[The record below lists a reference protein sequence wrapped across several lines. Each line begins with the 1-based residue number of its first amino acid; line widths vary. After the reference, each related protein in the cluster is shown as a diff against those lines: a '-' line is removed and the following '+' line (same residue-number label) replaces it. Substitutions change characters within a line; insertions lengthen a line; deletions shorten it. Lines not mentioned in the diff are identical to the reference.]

1 MPICSR
7 EIPDIYSADGYRL
20 MERLGVNKLDGKITV
35 SGYKVYRYN
44 RFFSLDSEWY
54 LDEYLTHID
63 GRVEAGIEYSIS
75 RDEVKEKD
83 YLIIDYNSDNNRIS
97 AVELEVPDG
106 FDLKKGFR
114 FGLNEYMLK
123 QKRDKFFYTKEIE
136 RKMIIRKMDRGYNMP
151 TPAEARL
158 YLDHLETL
166 KNNNKREIRK
176 DILGAVTAAT
186 ITPACTM
193 AYFSYL
199 NNNPNDTFLVAL
211 SSILVAALVSTG
223 VDIALYKISDD
234 AYVQGFYGITTLN
247 YIKEKKDKIKNHK
260 RENRDLNF
268 KINWLNKKIDNLD
281 KIVISDSYSVDEEQL
296 DTLNL
301 EDRVLSSI
309 DKLINQ
315 IDSLNVKSKT
325 KYYEEIQNLLVDYT
339 EKYQN
344 IMNKDDSVIN
354 IVDDDYFELKDKT
367 MAKIADIELRVKETA
382 DKDSNYQSFVDES
395 KLLSEKLDNFVE
407 MNNISD
413 SINRKPVKVKRLK
426 EKRIT
431 NNVL

>member
-75 RDEVKEKD
+75 RDEVKDKD

-106 FDLKKGFR
+106 FDLKNGFR

-193 AYFSYL
+193 AYFNYL
-199 NNNPNDTFLVAL
+199 NNTPNDTFLVAL

-234 AYVQGFYGITTLN
+234 AY
-247 YIKEKKDKIKNHK
+247 IKEKKDKIKNHK
-260 RENRDLNF
+260 RENRDINF
-268 KINWLNKKIDNLD
+268 KINCLNKKIENLD
-281 KIVISDSYSVDEEQL
+281 KIVISDSYSVDEEQS

-367 MAKIADIELRVKETA
+367 IAKIADIELRVKETA
-382 DKDSNYQSFVDES
+382 DKDSNYQTFVDES